1 MGVSR
6 RPGGI
11 LEFNCDNRQLKRA
24 PSLGQF
30 DGLVGGDV
38 MNTGLYLCM

>member
-1 MGVSR
+1 MGVSS

-11 LEFNCDNRQLKRA
+11 LESNNRQLKRA

-30 DGLVGGDV
+30 YGLVGGDV